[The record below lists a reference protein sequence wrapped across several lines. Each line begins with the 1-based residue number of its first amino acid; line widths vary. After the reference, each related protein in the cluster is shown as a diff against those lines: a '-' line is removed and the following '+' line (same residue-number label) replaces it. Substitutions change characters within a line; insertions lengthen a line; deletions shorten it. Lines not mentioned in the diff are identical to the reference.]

1 MHTSLVRFAIVSV
14 LMALVGGLSACS
26 PADTQSNSQND
37 RIDVVSSL
45 AVWGDVA
52 ERIGGDAVNVTSI
65 IDSPDKDPHEY
76 EATSRDQLTLSKA
89 QVVIE
94 NGGGFDDFVT
104 RMLDSSSPDDVNLL
118 SVADIT
124 KVGQD
129 DEERNEHF
137 WYSHTATKEV
147 AAEVKAEL
155 TRLMPDKADMFATN
169 FSDFDKEMDAMIART
184 SDLSDRHS
192 GAPIG
197 ITEPLAYYLEQAI
210 GLENRTDSRLSEA
223 MEEGDDVSPGLML
236 ATLKLYES
244 SAVDALV
251 YKEQR
256 VGAQNEQILDAA
268 ESNGIPVVYV
278 QEAFQPGDD
287 YVTWMNGI
295 LDDFETALEA

>member
-1 MHTSLVRFAIVSV
+1 MHTSHVRFAIVSV
-14 LMALVGGLSACS
+14 LLALVGGLSACS
-26 PADTQSNSQND
+26 SADTQDNSQND

-76 EATSRDQLTLSKA
+76 EATSKDQLTLSKA

-104 RMLDSSSPDDVNLL
+104 RMLDGSSLDDVNLL

-129 DEERNEHF
+129 AEERNEHF
-137 WYSHTATKEV
+137 WYSHTATKDV
-147 AAEVKAEL
+147 AAAVKAEL
-155 TRLMPDKADMFATN
+155 TQLMPDKADMFATN
-169 FSDFDKEMDAMIART
+169 LSDFDQEMDAMIART
-184 SDLSDRHS
+184 SDLSDQHS
-192 GAPIG
+192 GTPIG
-197 ITEPLAYYLEQAI
+197 ITEPLAYYLEQAL

-223 MEEGDDVSPGLML
+223 MEEGSDVSPGLML

-244 SAVDALV
+244 NAVDALI

-268 ESNGIPVVYV
+268 QSNDIPVVYV